1 MGHRGHLVQTGC
13 MDSPVSAAPGEAPE
27 LFVSYSWASGEHVA
41 WVTSLAGRL
50 RADGVNARLDKW
62 DVRIGDDLN
71 LYMEQYTEVSSRVLV
86 VLSDDYGMKAAQRGR
101 QPSGVATETAIIT
114 PTVYRNLASNRVI
127 PVIPGSGTV
136 AGDPVVPTY
145 LDGRHWI
152 DFRYD
157 HEGAYEKLVREL
169 HGVPLEAA
177 PQLGPNPFIGKTAS
191 QATALIHNN
200 PARWRDTSS
209 SGSVEVNL
217 NQNSGR
223 FVIGSGEASFPMNL
237 DYLSGSSVRP
247 GGSQRVRHYKDDI
260 GNIGLISEASDRPE
274 RFSDLSNLPMSN
286 RVEVTEPGDVLV
298 MLNRNGYWALLAH
311 DDTQFRSGPNGFEAI
326 ALMRYAIATDRS
338 ASITLDSLPRQD
350 PAGA

>member
-1 MGHRGHLVQTGC
+1 
-13 MDSPVSAAPGEAPE
+13 MDSPVSLAPREAPE
-27 LFVSYSWASGEHVA
+27 LFISYSWVSDEHVV
-41 WVTSLAGRL
+41 WVTNLASRL
-50 RADGVNARLDKW
+50 RTDGVNARLDKW

-71 LYMEQYTEVSSRVLV
+71 LYMEQYADASSRVLV
-86 VLSDDYGMKAAQRGR
+86 VLSDDYGSKADRRGQ

-114 PTVYRNLASNRVI
+114 PTVYRSLESNRVI

-136 AGDPVVPTY
+136 TGDPVVPTY
-145 LDGRHWI
+145 LGGRNWI
-152 DFRYD
+152 DFRHDY
-157 HEGAYEKLVREL
+157 EGAYEKLVREL

-191 QATALIHNN
+191 QATAGIRNN

-209 SGSVEVNL
+209 RGSVEVNL
-217 NQNSGR
+217 NHNSGR

-237 DYLSGSSVRP
+237 DYLSGSPARP
-247 GGSQRVRHYKDDI
+247 GGSQRVRHLNDGI
-260 GNIGLISEASDRPE
+260 GNIGLVAEDNDRPE
-274 RFSDLSNLPMSN
+274 RFADLSRLPMSN

-311 DDTQFRSGPNGFEAI
+311 DETQFRPGPNGFEAI
-326 ALMRYAIATDRS
+326 ALMRYAIATDRT

-350 PAGA
+350 VTGA